1 MRLLTVLG
9 CLVAAGPGVFLSLP
23 ARAQPPT
30 PLPQG
35 AQEEPTQLPEVRV
48 TAPARLPG
56 SPLPLSSVP
65 ATVDVVPGDQLRAT
79 GAVTLQEVARGLLRR
94 RERGVS
100 CQLEGSHG
108 LRHDQQSSQQ
118 RVRNLRNLRAKRQG
132 RGYPG
137 RAV

>member
-1 MRLLTVLG
+1 MRLLIVLG
-9 CLVAAGPGVFLSLP
+9 CVVVAGPGVFLSLP

-79 GAVTLQEVARGLLRR
+79 GAVTLQEALTRLP
-94 RERGVS
+94 GVT
-100 CQLEGSHG
+100 LN
-108 LRHDQQSSQQ
+108 D
-118 RVRNLRNLRAKRQG
+118 
-132 RGYPG
+132 
-137 RAV
+137 